1 MGTST
6 RLTTISPKANG
17 RFVGSTWVE
26 SHGTG
31 GERGILATF
40 CKSFRADSLSYLG
53 MGYWW
58 GNTS

>member
-1 MGTST
+1 M
-6 RLTTISPKANG
+6 LTTISPKANG